1 MATAMM
7 PVVEDVRRNVDEL
20 LSLYEAS
27 KRGRPGSCQDVSLV
41 RVQTST
47 TPSSSQSHM
56 GLL

>member
-1 MATAMM
+1 M